1 MEKLFDLFYNTAG
14 VCTDTRNIVENSLF
28 VALKG
33 NNFNA
38 NEFAQL
44 AIDKGSKYAIVDDA
58 HYANET
64 TIFHV
69 ENSLIFLQ
77 KLANHHRSKFN
88 IPIIGITGSNGKTS
102 TKELINVVLSK
113 KYHVLCTKGNLN
125 NHIGVPLTL
134 LQLNENHEVAI
145 IEMGANKPLDIQEL
159 CDIAKPTHGIITN
172 IGKAHLEGFINFE
185 GVFKT
190 KTELYKSVYEKNGNI
205 IVNADDSILMN
216 ALSTNIS
223 SLSYGENG
231 DVKGELIELNPFIK
245 LKWKYKSYESGE
257 IQTNML
263 GKYNFY
269 NFLAAISFGILF
281 EVDPI
286 QINNAIAN
294 YEPKNNRSEI
304 QKTKKNTIIVD
315 CYNANPSSM
324 KSALESFSLIQ
335 HAHKVAILGDMR
347 ELGTESKVEHQQVL
361 KLCHDL
367 NIDFF
372 TIGEQFKDINPEN
385 GFSSKEDF
393 LRYLKNSGLS
403 EKLIL
408 LKGSRGIGLEEL
420 IPHL

>member
-1 MEKLFDLFYNTAG
+1 MEKLFYLFYNSAG
-14 VCTDTRNIVENSLF
+14 VCTDTRNIIENSLF

-38 NEFAQL
+38 NEFAQQ

-58 HYANET
+58 KYANDS

-69 ENSLIFLQ
+69 ENCLIFLQ

-102 TKELINVVLSK
+102 TKELINAVLSQ
-113 KYHVLCTKGNLN
+113 KYQVLCTKGNLN

-134 LQLNENHEVAI
+134 LQLNETHEIAI
-145 IEMGANKPLDIQEL
+145 IEMGANKPHDIQEL
-159 CDIAKPTHGIITN
+159 CDIAIPTHGIITN
-172 IGKAHLEGFINFE
+172 IGKAHLEGFKNFE

-190 KTELYKSVYEKNGNI
+190 KTELYKSVIEKNGKI

-216 ALSTNIS
+216 ALSNITL

-231 DVKGELIELNPFIK
+231 EIKGELIELNPFIK

-257 IQTNML
+257 IQTKML

-281 EVDPI
+281 EVDPTL
-286 QINNAIAN
+286 INNAIAN

-304 QKTKKNTIIVD
+304 QKTKNNTLIVD

-324 KSALESFSLIQ
+324 KSALESFLLIQ
-335 HAHKVAILGDMR
+335 NNRKLVILGDML
-347 ELGTESKVEHQQVL
+347 ELGNETSEEHQSIIQYCNTHHLNYITLGTEFMKFN
-361 KLCHDL
+361 K
-367 NIDFF
+367 
-372 TIGEQFKDINPEN
+372 N
-385 GFSSKEDF
+385 GFETKENLIKHLEQLEIKDH
-393 LRYLKNSGLS
+393 
-403 EKLIL
+403 LIL
-408 LKGSRGIGLEEL
+408 LKGSRALQLENL
-420 IPHL
+420 IEYL